1 MTEAVEPIPGSRFR
15 DLISELRPF
24 PGRLDLTWRMALAA
38 ALVATFAMSFE
49 LPDAAVSC
57 YLVTLIMK
65 PGGGETVLEAVV
77 ITVLIALV
85 ILAAVVISRWTIDA
99 PALRLLS
106 MAIVS
111 FAMLFLA
118 ATSQLG
124 GMANILGMLIAV
136 ILSLLYESPTGDIFS
151 TGLRYY
157 WEMVAMPMGVVALF
171 SLTFGVSTVE
181 LLRRSLD
188 ARLAATW
195 EAIRSPSA
203 KATTSLHQ
211 LLHQGNQ
218 RSLKRAKLA
227 TRFHLAPTNSMRQIG
242 SDILASYHMLIAA
255 AAFRQLAPLTG
266 RDRIAGDV
274 AASRVALQA
283 GLKSPYPRELRADA
297 SAPEQ
302 AVHEALT
309 TMAEARSLEQS
320 SVPKVPF
327 FAKDAFSNPAYQR
340 YALKTTFA
348 AMVCYIIYTSLDWQ
362 GIHTAMIT
370 CYVASLRTTGDT
382 LHKLILRISGCF
394 VGAALGIG
402 TIVYIV
408 PHVDSVGG
416 LMLLIFFGTLPAAWL
431 STGGERLSYAGIQI
445 GLVYYLS
452 ILHGFG
458 PSLDM
463 EIARDR
469 FIGILVGNVAVYL
482 VATLVWP
489 IRLDQTLRRDVSN
502 ALANLA
508 ALASTPRSAR
518 SGSLDLV
525 IAVESALGRLEEATY
540 RLPLER
546 GWAPTEDSSIDQFQA
561 IAAELERLNSEIF
574 FAETDMRAIATRLQ
588 ALSAL
593 AVKGRA
599 PAENAHDFL
608 GIDSEQ
614 QASNPISV
622 SLRRLEIE
630 IRGLPR

>member
-1 MTEAVEPIPGSRFR
+1 MIEAVESIGGNRFR
-15 DLISELRPF
+15 DLLSELRPF
-24 PGRLDLTWRMALAA
+24 PGRIDLTWRMALAA

-77 ITVLIALV
+77 LTALIAMV
-85 ILAAVVISRWTIDA
+85 ILVVIVISRWTVDA
-99 PALRLLS
+99 PALRLLC
-106 MAIVS
+106 MAVVS

-118 ATSQLG
+118 AASQLG
-124 GMANILGMLIAV
+124 GMASILGMLVAV

-157 WEMVAMPMGVVALF
+157 WEMVAMPMGVVAMF
-171 SLTFGVSTVE
+171 SLTLGVSTLE

-188 ARLAATW
+188 ARLAAAW
-195 EAIRSPSA
+195 EVIRSPSA
-203 KATTSLHQ
+203 NATQTVRK

-218 RSLKRAKLA
+218 RSQKRAKLA
-227 TRFHLAPTNSMRQIG
+227 ARFHLAPTASLRQIG
-242 SDILASYHMLIAA
+242 SDISASYYLLVAS
-255 AAFRQLAPLTG
+255 AAFRQLAPSTG
-266 RDRIAGDV
+266 RVQIADDV
-274 AASRVALQA
+274 AAARRALAAGSR
-283 GLKSPYPRELRADA
+283 SPHPQDLRADA
-297 SAPEQ
+297 SAPER

-309 TMAEARSLEQS
+309 SMAQASTADQPLL
-320 SVPKVPF
+320 PKVPF
-327 FAKDAFSNPAYQR
+327 FAPDAFSNPAYQR

-382 LHKLILRISGCF
+382 MHKLILRTSGCF

-469 FIGILVGNVAVYL
+469 FIGILVGNIAVYL

-489 IRLDQTLRRDVSN
+489 IRLDQTLRRDVSK

-508 ALASTPRSAR
+508 TLASTPREDR
-518 SGSLDLV
+518 SKSLAGV
-525 IAVESALGRLEEATY
+525 VVVEAALGRLDEATY

-546 GWAPTEDSSIDQFQA
+546 GWAPTEDTSIDQFEG
-561 IAAELERLNSEIF
+561 IATEIERLDTQIF
-574 FAETDMRAIATRLQ
+574 FSDEDLGPVAIRLQ
-588 ALSAL
+588 ALAAL
-593 AVKGRA
+593 ALTSTGAGRDFDDT
-599 PAENAHDFL
+599 PHAESDQLSLDA
-608 GIDSEQ
+608 
-614 QASNPISV
+614 ISM
-622 SLRRLEIE
+622 SLRRLEVA
-630 IRGLPR
+630 IRGLPT